1 METYKKWEKRYK
13 KIEKEDIP
21 RLTDK
26 LLVCAELID
35 NKNFKEA
42 SNYSR
47 EFVIKVQL
55 LEDGFGL
62 FISTKLL
69 LLFSK

>member
-1 METYKKWEKRYK
+1 MIFLERL
-13 KIEKEDIP
+13 IEKYN
-21 RLTDK
+21 T
-26 LLVCAELID
+26 LLKV

-55 LEDGFGL
+55 LEDVL
-62 FISTKLL
+62 NDLYTLKKELNWKEL
-69 LLFSK
+69 KNEN

>member
-1 METYKKWEKRYK
+1 MIFLERL
-13 KIEKEDIP
+13 IEKYN
-21 RLTDK
+21 T
-26 LLVCAELID
+26 LLKV

-55 LEDGFGL
+55 LEDVL
-62 FISTKLL
+62 NDLYTLKKELNWKEPKNENIR
-69 LLFSK
+69 